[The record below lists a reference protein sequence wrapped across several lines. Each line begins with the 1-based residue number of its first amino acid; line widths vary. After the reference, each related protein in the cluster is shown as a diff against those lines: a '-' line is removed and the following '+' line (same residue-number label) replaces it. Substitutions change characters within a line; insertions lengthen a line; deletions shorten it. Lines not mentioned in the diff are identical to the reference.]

1 MGSCTRVESVNLAYC
16 PEVTDAGVQALA
28 KHCPDLESVNLAC
41 CFKVTDVGVQALAE
55 NPSLESVT
63 WRAAPR

>member
-28 KHCPDLESVNLAC
+28 KHH
-41 CFKVTDVGVQALAE
+41 
-55 NPSLESVT
+55 PSLELVNPASYFEVT
-63 WRAAPR
+63 DAGVQKL